1 MSQQTTEVVKEEGA
15 FKMKKKKK
23 PSMKKLNKKDNVTK
37 VDLTKKQEDA
47 DTKPIAVVVPTEEP
61 SGNIQTMEEG
71 TSEPEVEQTETTN
84 TEEEKV
90 TPIIQEITDVVEETT
105 ETPITPTPI
114 PDPIPE
120 VNLPENVEKLVDFMK
135 ETGGTVEDYVRLN
148 ADYTNVDGTTLLKEY
163 YKQTKPHLDLDE
175 INFLMEDKFHYD
187 EDMDEERDVRKKKLA
202 MKEEIA
208 EARNFLESLKGKYYD
223 EIKLRPGVT
232 QEQQKATDFF
242 NRYNEEQTTRSK
254 QHTDFISETNNYFT
268 KDFKGFEFNLGE
280 KKFRYGVNNPTE
292 VAKNQSDISVFL
304 KKFLKE
310 DGSVKDHKGYHKA
323 MYAAKNA
330 DTIAQHFYEQ
340 GKADATKN
348 IVAKSKNINSEVRN
362 SAPED
367 IYINGLRVK
376 AMSGMDS
383 SKLKIKTRKN
393 KT

>member
-1 MSQQTTEVVKEEGA
+1 MSQQAKEVVKEEGA
-15 FKMKKKKK
+15 FKMKKKK
-23 PSMKKLNKKDNVTK
+23 PSMKKLNNKNSVTK
-37 VDLTKKQEDA
+37 VDLTKKQVDA
-47 DTKPIAVVVPTEEP
+47 DTESSTVVVPTEKP
-61 SGNIQTMEEG
+61 SENIQKMEEKL
-71 TSEPEVEQTETTN
+71 SEPKVEQVETTN
-84 TEEEKV
+84 TEEV
-90 TPIIQEITDVVEETT
+90 APVIQEITDDVEEVT
-105 ETPITPTPI
+105 EIPAESTPTPESI
-114 PDPIPE
+114 PQVE
-120 VNLPENVEKLVDFMK
+120 LPENVEKLIDFMK
-135 ETGGTVEDYVRLN
+135 ETGGNVEDYVRLN

-163 YKQTKPHLDLDE
+163 YKQTKPHLDVEE

-187 EDMDEERDVRKKKLA
+187 EDMDEERDIRKKKLA

-292 VAKNQSDISVFL
+292 VAKSQSDISVFL

-323 MYAAKNA
+323 IYAARNA

-362 SAPED
+362 NAPED

-393 KT
+393 KF